1 MESLALGRPVIGTY
15 IAGAPELVE
24 PGACGWLVP
33 AGSVDALVG
42 AMREALAAPVE
53 ELERMGREG
62 ARRVAER
69 HDSLSEAR
77 KLAAGSHR
85 GFVPP
90 TTLGNIQEAG
100 RLPSC

>member
-1 MESLALGRPVIGTY
+1 MISTY
-15 IAGAPELVE
+15 IAGTPELVE

-33 AGSVDALVG
+33 AGSVDALAG

-69 HDSLSEAR
+69 HDALIEAR
-77 KLAAGSHR
+77 KLSALIGADDPR
-85 GFVPP
+85 GRESGRAPP
-90 TTLGNIQEAG
+90 APVGDLGTRTLATG
-100 RLPSC
+100 